1 MEGKVKAFKDYKE
14 SCIITRIGEQKCSY
28 QGQISVLEN
37 YRVIIEIMDVPREVS
52 IQIRELEDSI
62 ICLKTD
68 NSQVT
73 ARRFMFREM
82 KGKPT
87 EKDFTCHYF
96 KVTVE
101 AFDVCWG
108 EDNCANDSEE
118 FIFDGF
124 SCSVTEGE
132 ELIGLIPYED
142 IDSVKFYNTEMNLN
156 IKAGVKEL
164 HSISGFS
171 CYAYHNITRENSEIR
186 FGIKS
191 QIQYSAKKKIGIEVI
206 KENLFN
212 MILFLEILSGELIS
226 TTQVTLFKG
235 EKNFD
240 YLGNCNF
247 PKDNLN
253 VFNKNKLDGRS
264 FIRESLFKVTDF
276 ATFLDDAFKKFCAL
290 ISSKKLAFDSYK
302 QVLLDDDV
310 GISTTNKFLKVMQI
324 IEGIERNDVNDE
336 GQKKFDKQKEDILC
350 KLNSQED
357 REFVTKY
364 CTNNGDNFSKCIQ
377 KITKKAIMS
386 LSGLSNS
393 EFRECHTHT
402 LLSNIKNDR
411 DVYTHASHTR
421 NPILSID
428 EIYWVIVCYKVFF
441 RVEVLLE
448 LGVDI
453 SLIRK
458 RFTRDRYFV
467 GSYKNLFNLEIKKE
481 DDFETGEYDRIMRE
495 FS

>member
-1 MEGKVKAFKDYKE
+1 MKAFKDYKE
-14 SCIITRIGEQKCSY
+14 SCIVTKIGEQECSY

-82 KGKPT
+82 NGKPI
-87 EKDFTCHYF
+87 EKDFKCCYF

-108 EDNCANDSEE
+108 EENCANNIEE
-118 FIFDGF
+118 FLFDSF
-124 SCSVTEGE
+124 SCNITEGT
-132 ELIGLIPYED
+132 ELIGLTPYEE
-142 IDSVKFYNTEMNLN
+142 IDSLKFHDVEMSLD
-156 IKAGVKEL
+156 IKAKVKEL
-164 HSISGFS
+164 HSGSGFS
-171 CYAYHNITRENSEIR
+171 FYAFYDVSRKNSEIR
-186 FGIKS
+186 FGIRS
-191 QIQYSAKKKIGIEVI
+191 QIQYKTEEKVGINTI
-206 KENLFN
+206 KENLYN
-212 MILFLEILSGELIS
+212 MILFLEILSGELVT
-226 TTQVTLFKG
+226 TTQVALFKDG
-235 EKNFD
+235 KKYD

-247 PKDNLN
+247 PKDNLI
-253 VFNKNKLDGRS
+253 VFNRNGYDSRS
-264 FIRESLFKVTDF
+264 FVRESLFKVSDF
-276 ATFLDDAFKKFCAL
+276 ATFLDDAIKKFCSL

-310 GISTTNKFLKVMQI
+310 VISTTNKFLKVMQI

-336 GQKKFDKQKEDILC
+336 EQKKFDKQKEDILC

-357 REFVTKY
+357 REFITKH

-377 KITKKAIMS
+377 KITQRAIMS

-393 EFRECHTHT
+393 KFRECHTHT

-411 DVYTHASHTR
+411 DVYTHASHTK
-421 NPILSID
+421 NPVLSID

-458 RFTRDRYFV
+458 RLTRDRYFV
-467 GSYKNLFNLEIKKE
+467 GSYKNLFNLGIKQE
-481 DDFETGEYDRIMRE
+481 DDFETGEYDRVMRG
-495 FS
+495 FD